1 MSITLVFPVGY
12 KPVLKHG
19 EHDQSSH
26 GSWAHG
32 NSSLQKEY
40 AGLRESG
47 IIENGKYYPEY
58 DSVATSRFDPSKYS
72 RPYDPRALTN
82 DAKVHSGPQLREI
95 IQGLMDRE
103 EYTPEIQ
110 KKVEEISKTFLT
122 ANLENVQTYFEQEA
136 AKQNLGATNS
146 KIYVAGQT
154 QRLSNYLD
162 ANNAEVRY
170 EIAKAIYPLLDE
182 LRGMQLG
189 NYLQNHERVTKEIQE
204 NVSKGFPVIAV
215 DSRDFEKVLTDGRF
229 KSQFESNKSGGM
241 YDLGR
246 RKTEEVEQGIPVNSK
261 LKDRPIYGY
270 LASQLSVDENSA
282 RDVNNEKPT
291 NTFTVNTSRVEQY
304 GNLRVLL
311 NDDVKERTTYTLR
324 DSLQQGS
331 LPQPLS
337 EKVTRDNLV
346 TAGLHARSSYGSG
359 GKHTNEYVE
368 VQIKNGVKVTD
379 IKQIYIVGR
388 DSDSQDRER
397 RVNEVKS
404 MLSAS
409 GNTNLIDKVKFL
421 PAEKDGLSDYG
432 WSD

>member
-1 MSITLVFPVGY
+1 
-12 KPVLKHG
+12 
-19 EHDQSSH
+19 
-26 GSWAHG
+26 
-32 NSSLQKEY
+32 
-40 AGLRESG
+40 
-47 IIENGKYYPEY
+47 
-58 DSVATSRFDPSKYS
+58 
-72 RPYDPRALTN
+72 
-82 DAKVHSGPQLREI
+82 
-95 IQGLMDRE
+95 
-103 EYTPEIQ
+103 
-110 KKVEEISKTFLT
+110 
-122 ANLENVQTYFEQEA
+122 
-136 AKQNLGATNS
+136 
-146 KIYVAGQT
+146 
-154 QRLSNYLD
+154 
-162 ANNAEVRY
+162 
-170 EIAKAIYPLLDE
+170 
-182 LRGMQLG
+182 MQLG